1 MKVICSKDELL
12 KGMQLVQPVITS
24 KATLPVLSN
33 FLFETDGQKIKLSAT
48 DLEIGVNCYIKADVQ
63 KEGGITIPAKRFAD
77 IIRELPNGDIEIKAD
92 ETKQINIKSAK
103 SKFILMGIDKKEY
116 PSLPEFPKDNIIKI
130 KTTTLS
136 SILRKTIFAVSK
148 DEQRYVL
155 NGVFLII
162 EKGEIKAV
170 STDGRRLAYIC
181 EKGINAKI
189 SGKSIIPT
197 KAVADILRLIALNE
211 NIEEIT
217 LGFSDNQIAIEIGDI
232 TFQANLIEGVF
243 PNYEQVIPKKAN
255 SKIKIKAEDMMAA
268 VKQMAPLTNG
278 KIASDKSSAIKL
290 SFGKNKLAISAN
302 TAGLGSG
309 ETEIEIEYGGDQ
321 IDINFNPSYIKDI
334 LQNIEDKNVVFS
346 YTTSQNPIVLTPE
359 NNENYICVVMP
370 MR

>member
-1 MKVICSKDELL
+1 MKVICSKDELI

-33 FLFETDGQKIKLSAT
+33 FLFETDGQKVKLSAT

-77 IIRELPNGDIEIKAD
+77 IIRELPDGDIEIKAD

-103 SKFILMGIDKKEY
+103 SKFTLMGIDKKEY
-116 PSLPEFPKDNIIKI
+116 PTLPEFPKDNVVKI
-130 KTTTLS
+130 KTSVLNS
-136 SILRKTIFAVSK
+136 LFKKTVFAVSK

-155 NGVFLII
+155 NGVYLLID
-162 EKGEIKAV
+162 KGDIKAV
-170 STDGRRLAYIC
+170 ATDGRRLAYIC
-181 EKGINAKI
+181 EKTNDAKV

-197 KAVADILRLIALNE
+197 KAVSDILRLLSLNE
-211 NIEEIT
+211 KVEEAT
-217 LGFSDNQIAIEIGDI
+217 LGFSDNQAAVEIGDI

-255 SKIKIKAEDMMAA
+255 SKIKIKTEEFMAA
-268 VKQMAPLTNG
+268 IKQMAPLTSG
-278 KIASDKSSAIKL
+278 KIASDKTSAVKL
-290 SFGKNKLAISAN
+290 TFDKNRLAVSAN

-309 ETEIEIEYGGDQ
+309 ETEIEIEYAGEQ
-321 IDINFNPSYIKDI
+321 TDINFNPNYVKDI
-334 LQNIEDKNVVFS
+334 LQNIEDSNVQFS
-346 YTTSQNPIVLTPE
+346 YTTSQNPVVLTPE